1 MRAHAPSARARRFPP
16 IHRLKML
23 VLACGVAVAS
33 AFGTIPSREAEF
45 DIEVDF
51 LTIRGKAIS
60 DAFKPVYNP
69 VTRAISDAGL
79 SAQASSG
86 GLPAPRKM
94 TVRVGGGADAGSSGR
109 RCAHHARRTRS
120 GSRLAELAARASGAG

>member
-1 MRAHAPSARARRFPP
+1 M
-16 IHRLKML
+16 HRLKML

-86 GLPAPRKM
+86 GLPSPRKLNVQVDGVAV
-94 TVRVGGGADAGSSGR
+94 TDTRGR
-109 RCAHHARRTRS
+109 RCADQPYPVARTRPQPHLLS
-120 GSRLAELAARASGAG
+120 HPRARSHSTVPQSSPPAAI